1 MNIVAIPEGGP
12 SKQDLAQALAVLLA
26 DTVTYKFLA
35 QGYHWNVRGM
45 NFVQF
50 HDFFGDIYEEL
61 EVAIDPIAES
71 IRTLGFDAPFLLS
84 DFAALTS
91 IEATPVSADPVDMS
105 RSLYEANYCLIGCT
119 RAAFDLANALN
130 EQGIADLLAT
140 RDSAHTKF
148 SWKLGTICGADAT
161 SMGDLGKSEA
171 DLSLEISEDMI
182 DQPENP
188 IFVSVAKTDAYE
200 AKKLAFSDKTE
211 RQISRWTRE
220 HNASK
225 DIDDTVSVATVRAVY
240 RRGVRAFTASGSP
253 DTERDVWAEAR
264 VKAFLSL
271 VESKK
276 PSNPRYTQD
285 NDLLHPNHPYSTIDK
300 NSGLT
305 ASIAAS
311 RDLVIAIKPESEYS
325 GPEDVIYSLAE
336 YSGLGYEVVP
346 ALRAVWKRAID
357 NYEPPFDRAVQLATK
372 LYESTDAD
380 LLPTKQ

>member
-1 MNIVAIPEGGP
+1 MDMIINPEGGP

-50 HDFFGDIYEEL
+50 HDFFGEIYEDL
-61 EVAIDPIAES
+61 ESATDPLAEN
-71 IRTLGFDAPFLLS
+71 IRILGFDAPFLLS
-84 DFAALTS
+84 DFAALTT

-105 RSLYEANYCLIGCT
+105 RSLYEANYRIVSCVRT
-119 RAAFDLANALN
+119 AFDLATALN
-130 EQGIADLLAT
+130 EQGIADFLAG
-140 RDSAHTKF
+140 RDTAHGKF
-148 SWKLGTICGADAT
+148 SWKLGTIVGADST
-161 SMGDLGKSEA
+161 SMGDLGKFEA
-171 DLSLEISEDMI
+171 DLSLEVSEDMT
-182 DQPENP
+182 DQPEKP
-188 IFVSVAKTDAYE
+188 VFVSVAKTDAYE
-200 AKKLAFSDKTE
+200 TKKLVFSDKTE
-211 RQISRWTRE
+211 KQISRWTRE
-220 HNASK
+220 HNANK

-276 PSNPRYTQD
+276 PANSRYTQD
-285 NDLLHPNHPYSTIDK
+285 NDLLTPSHPYSTIDK

-311 RDLVIAIKPESEYS
+311 RDLVISIKPESEYS